1 MRMMGVV
8 MDWIY
13 TKTKKGNLARCNNHN
28 NTSTI
33 TITDTSNHHHHL
45 VPEQRADDRFG
56 DRLDSKKKEKK
67 KTGRCNIAKYS
78 FNWFKITII
87 RRILLPILLLLL
99 IIIITLYPSI
109 AQLID
114 VVMDWIQ

>member
-56 DRLDSKKKEKK
+56 DRLDSKKKRKEK
-67 KTGRCNIAKYS
+67 
-78 FNWFKITII
+78 NWEVQH
-87 RRILLPILLLLL
+87 RE
-99 IIIITLYPSI
+99 
-109 AQLID
+109 
-114 VVMDWIQ
+114 V

>member
-1 MRMMGVV
+1 LYPSSAQMIGLVI
-8 MDWIY
+8 DWI
-13 TKTKKGNLARCNNHN
+13 
-28 NTSTI
+28 
-33 TITDTSNHHHHL
+33 
-45 VPEQRADDRFG
+45 Q
-56 DRLDSKKKEKK
+56 KKKEKK